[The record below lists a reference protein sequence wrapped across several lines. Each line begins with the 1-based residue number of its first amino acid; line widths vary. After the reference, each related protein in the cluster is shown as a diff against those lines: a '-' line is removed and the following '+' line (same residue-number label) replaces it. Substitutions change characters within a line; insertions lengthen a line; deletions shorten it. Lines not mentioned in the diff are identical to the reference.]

1 MAQENSPIPSLIK
14 GVEIPQ
20 EGARPKLDDVK
31 SSSSEMSDQLDA
43 FYEDL
48 SDVDEVAEDH
58 KHVAS
63 EPANPPQKVTEPGD
77 QTISNRSFDLGEF

>member
-31 SSSSEMSDQLDA
+31 SSPSEMPDQLDA

-58 KHVAS
+58 KHVFS
-63 EPANPPQKVTEPGD
+63 EPAKPP
-77 QTISNRSFDLGEF
+77 

>member
-31 SSSSEMSDQLDA
+31 SSSSEMSDHLDA

-48 SDVDEVAEDH
+48 SDVDEVAEYH
-58 KHVAS
+58 KNVA
-63 EPANPPQKVTEPGD
+63 
-77 QTISNRSFDLGEF
+77 